1 MARVTFIMEQH
12 LGHQTYYQNIR
23 SFVETSDQV
32 QATWVPVTYSGSSG
46 LWDRVKALPSHIR
59 GTLRGRQEVRQGL
72 AHATSDV
79 VFFNT
84 QVPAVLGGNLT
95 RRYPYTISTDL
106 TPIQYDQVSLQYGH
120 QPDRPGPLATYK
132 HRTNIATLNGAARL
146 FPWSNWARGSLI
158 ADYGVDPQKIEVIP
172 PGVDLTRWIPGA
184 RQETGPLRILF
195 VGGDLYRKGG
205 DVLLRAFRTLS
216 AGTAELI
223 LVTKSQ
229 VQPEQGVRIYNDL
242 QPNSPV
248 LMNLFRTS
256 DVFVL
261 PTAAEAFGIAA
272 IEASAVGLAAIV
284 TAVGGL
290 TDIVVDGEN
299 GFLIQ
304 PDDIKT
310 LSHRLCMLAADPGL
324 RERMGRAARQRAEA
338 YFDARK
344 NTSRLISYLLEV
356 AARK

>member
-1 MARVTFIMEQH
+1 
-12 LGHQTYYQNIR
+12 
-23 SFVETSDQV
+23 
-32 QATWVPVTYSGSSG
+32 
-46 LWDRVKALPSHIR
+46 
-59 GTLRGRQEVRQGL
+59 
-72 AHATSDV
+72 
-79 VFFNT
+79 
-84 QVPAVLGGNLT
+84 
-95 RRYPYTISTDL
+95 
-106 TPIQYDQVSLQYGH
+106 
-120 QPDRPGPLATYK
+120 
-132 HRTNIATLNGAARL
+132 
-146 FPWSNWARGSLI
+146 LI

-184 RQETGPLRILF
+184 RHETGPLRILF
-195 VGGDLYRKGG
+195 VGGDLNRKGG

-223 LVTKSQ
+223 LVTKTQ

-272 IEASAVGLAAIV
+272 IEANAAGLAAIV

-304 PDDIKT
+304 PDDVKT

-344 NTSRLISYLLEV
+344 NTGRLISYLLEV